1 MKWITLKRWCRWS
14 FEKCH
19 FPFVLLKMPSS
30 QRLPL
35 ELLSGA
41 AEARG
46 WTSKESGQA
55 RVGKPRGPGD
65 RLRKPRPPAPLG
77 PQTPRPSPLWPPAP
91 ALVPAPRAPPPA
103 AVLSPPSVP
112 PLRAGLWQRPAS
124 ASRPACRGSLPLSGF
139 QLPRVS
145 GGAGPGWL
153 WPESSARE
161 SRPEPPPLPRLPPGA
176 PSAGSAQ
183 PARSR
188 PGTIRALS
196 AAPALEFSAA
206 SGYAFF
212 SRAAPTPRSSS
223 GPAALRPRPRCPE
236 PLPRAGIRAHSPS
249 APRACVPSAPA
260 PRHGLLRPG
269 TPAPPGAPTAAAAAA
284 CYLGLRPSPGRRPG
298 QPR

>member
-1 MKWITLKRWCRWS
+1 MR
-14 FEKCH
+14 
-19 FPFVLLKMPSS
+19 
-30 QRLPL
+30 
-35 ELLSGA
+35 
-41 AEARG
+41 
-46 WTSKESGQA
+46 
-55 RVGKPRGPGD
+55 KPRGPGD
-65 RLRKPRPPAPLG
+65 RLRKPRPPRRWGRRL
-77 PQTPRPSPLWPPAP
+77 LWPPAP
-91 ALVPAPRAPPPA
+91 ALVPAPRAPPTPT

-153 WPESSARE
+153 WPESSARD
-161 SRPEPPPLPRLPPGA
+161 SRPEPPPLRRLPPGT

-196 AAPALEFSAA
+196 AAPALEFSVA

-212 SRAAPTPRSSS
+212 SRAAPKPRSSS
-223 GPAALRPRPRCPE
+223 GLAALRPRPRCPE
-236 PLPRAGIRAHSPS
+236 PLPRVGIRAHSPS

-260 PRHGLLRPG
+260 PRHGLLRPR

-284 CYLGLRPSPGRRPG
+284 YLGLRPSPGRRPG